1 MSLPECQKIEVTAD
15 RPYPVFLGAPLEEL
29 GEYLHSQFEDV
40 EHILIITNQAV
51 AELYA
56 ERLQKGLLDYR
67 VNLLTVPAGEKEKSL
82 ERLSQLT
89 TAALRCGADRHTL
102 VIALGGGVI
111 GDLAGFFASVFM
123 RGIRL
128 IQVPTTLLAQVDSS
142 IGGKVA
148 VNHPTGKNILGAFYP
163 PLAVWTDFTTLE
175 SLPWQEVENG
185 LAESIKH
192 ALIADAGLFEFF
204 ETQEESLKQRNPLI
218 WREMVTRSST
228 VKVRI
233 VSQDEREQGLRA
245 LLNLGHSFG
254 HALETGMNYRGV
266 SHGQGVSI
274 GLVAA
279 AHLAKAKGLMT
290 VAEVDRIKRL
300 LNSFGLPTEIAEI
313 AEIAETTIKRQDPQV
328 LLQLMQAD
336 KKNQGGRKI
345 LILPQGIGR
354 AVISKECTDPEILD
368 AWKQVVK

>member
-1 MSLPECQKIEVTAD
+1 MSSSEYQRIEVTAD

-29 GEYLHSQFEDV
+29 GEFLHSQFDDV
-40 EHILIITNQAV
+40 EHILIVTNQVV

-56 ERLQKGLLDYR
+56 ERLKKGLLDYR

-82 ERLSQLT
+82 DRLSQLT
-89 TAALRCGADRHTL
+89 TAALRCHADRHTL

-111 GDLAGFFASVFM
+111 GDLTGFFASVFM

-148 VNHPTGKNILGAFYP
+148 VNHPAGKNILGAFYP
-163 PLAVWTDFTTLE
+163 PLAVWTDFITLD

-192 ALIADAGLFEFF
+192 ALITNSGLFEFF
-204 ETQEESLKQRNPLI
+204 ETQEEGLKERNPLV

-228 VKVRI
+228 VKVTI
-233 VSQDEREQGLRA
+233 VSGDEREQGLRA

-254 HALETGMNYRGV
+254 HALETEMSYCGV
-266 SHGQGVSI
+266 THGQGVSI

-279 AHLAKAKGLMT
+279 ANLSHAKGFMT
-290 VAEVDRIKRL
+290 EAEVDRIKRL
-300 LNSFGLPTEIAEI
+300 LNLYGLPTKIAAI
-313 AEIAETTIKRQDPQV
+313 TVKGQDPRS
-328 LLQLMQAD
+328 LLQRMQAD

-345 LILPQGIGR
+345 LILPQGIGK
-354 AVISKECTDPEILD
+354 AIISKECTDAEILG
-368 AWKQVVK
+368 AWKQLG

>member
-1 MSLPECQKIEVTAD
+1 MSLEELPKIEVTAG
-15 RPYPVFLGAPLEEL
+15 RPYPVFLGAPLEGL
-29 GEYLHSQFEDV
+29 GEYLHSQMEGL
-40 EHILIITNQAV
+40 EHILIITNHAV
-51 AELYA
+51 AELYEA
-56 ERLQKGLLDYR
+56 RLKQGLADYR
-67 VNLLTVPAGEKEKSL
+67 VNLLTVPAGETEKSL

-148 VNHPTGKNILGAFYP
+148 VNHPAGKNIIGAFYP
-163 PLAVWTDFTTLE
+163 PRAVWTDFTTLE

-192 ALIADAGLFEFF
+192 ALIADLELFDFF
-204 ETQEESLKQRNPLI
+204 ETQQAGLKQRDALL
-218 WREMVTRSST
+218 WREMVTRSSL

-233 VSQDEREQGLRA
+233 VSQDEREQGIRA

-254 HALETGMNYRGV
+254 HALETKMNYRGV
-266 SHGQGVSI
+266 THGQGVSI

-279 AHLAKAKGLMT
+279 AYLANAKGLTTMD
-290 VAEVDRIKRL
+290 EVERIKNL
-300 LNSFGLPTEIAEI
+300 LNTFGLPTEITLQEP
-313 AEIAETTIKRQDPQV
+313 DPQV

-354 AVISKECTDPEILD
+354 AVIAKDCTDSEILA
-368 AWKQVVK
+368 AWKQVIK

>member
-1 MSLPECQKIEVTAD
+1 MTIPKCQRIEVTAD
-15 RPYPVFLGAPLEEL
+15 RSYPVFLGAPLEEL
-29 GEYLHSQFEDV
+29 GEYLNSEIKDL
-40 EHILIITNQAV
+40 EHILIVTNLAV
-51 AELYA
+51 GELYA
-56 ERLQKGLLDYR
+56 ERLKKGLFNYR
-67 VNLLTVPAGEKEKSL
+67 VNFLTVPAGETEKSL

-128 IQVPTTLLAQVDSS
+128 IQVPTTVLAQVDSS

-148 VNHPTGKNILGAFYP
+148 VNHPAGKNILGAFYP
-163 PLAVWTDFTTLE
+163 PRAVWTDFTTLE
-175 SLPWQEVENG
+175 SLPWEEVENG

-192 ALIADAGLFEFF
+192 ALIADADLFVFF
-204 ETQEESLKQRNPLI
+204 ETQAENLRQRNPII

-228 VKVRI
+228 VKVKI

-254 HALETGMNYRGV
+254 HALETEMNYRGV
-266 SHGQGVSI
+266 THGQGVSI

-279 AHLAKAKGLMT
+279 AHLAHAKGLMT
-290 VAEVDRIKRL
+290 LVEIERIIHL
-300 LNSFGLPTEIAEI
+300 LNLYGLPTKISKITE
-313 AEIAETTIKRQDPQV
+313 KGQDPLA

-345 LILPQGIGR
+345 LILPQGVGR
-354 AVISKECTDPEILD
+354 AVISKECTDLEILD
-368 AWKQVVK
+368 AWKQVI

>member
-1 MSLPECQKIEVTAD
+1 MRLPEWQKIEVKAD

-29 GEYLHSQFEDV
+29 GEYIHSEFKDL
-40 EHILIITNQAV
+40 EHIVIITNPAI
-51 AELYA
+51 AKLYA
-56 ERLQKGLLDYR
+56 ERLQKNLLDYR
-67 VNLLTVPAGEKEKSL
+67 IDFLFIPAGEAEKSL

-89 TAALRCGADRHTL
+89 TGALRFGADRKTL

-148 VNHPTGKNILGAFYP
+148 VNHPSGKNILGAFYP
-163 PLAVWTDFTTLE
+163 PIAVWTDFTTLE

-192 ALIADAGLFEFF
+192 ALIADADFFEFF
-204 ETQEESLKQRNPLI
+204 EKQKASIKQRDALI

-228 VKVRI
+228 VKMRI
-233 VSQDEREQGLRA
+233 VSLDEQEQGIRG

-254 HALETGMNYRGV
+254 HALETEMGYHGV
-266 SHGQGVSI
+266 THGQGVSI

-279 AHLAKAKGLMT
+279 AYLAYSKDLISLE
-290 VAEVDRIKRL
+290 EVDRIKNV
-300 LNSFGLPTEIAEI
+300 LNMFELPI
-313 AEIAETTIKRQDPQV
+313 TIKGQNPQA
-328 LLQLMQAD
+328 LLHRMEAD

-345 LILPQGIGR
+345 LILPKGIGQ
-354 AVISKECTDPEILD
+354 AVISKDCTDSEILA
-368 AWKQVVK
+368 AWKHVITVD

>member
-1 MSLPECQKIEVTAD
+1 MSLPERQQIEVKAD
-15 RPYPVFLGAPLEEL
+15 RPYPVFLGVPLEDL
-29 GEYLHSQFEDV
+29 GEYLHSQMDDV
-40 EHILIITNQAV
+40 EHILIISNHEV
-51 AELYA
+51 MELYA

-89 TAALRCGADRHTL
+89 TAALRYGADRHTL

-111 GDLAGFFASVFM
+111 GDLAGFFASAFM

-148 VNHPTGKNILGAFYP
+148 VNHPAGKNILGAFYP
-163 PLAVWTDFTTLE
+163 PRAVWTDFTTLD
-175 SLPWQEVENG
+175 SLTWEEAENG

-192 ALIADAGLFEFF
+192 ALIADLGLFEFF
-204 ETQEESLKQRNPLI
+204 EIQGESLKQRDPLI
-218 WREMVTRSST
+218 WREMVTRSSR

-233 VSQDEREQGLRA
+233 VSQDEHEQGSRA

-254 HALETGMNYRGV
+254 HALETEMNYCGV
-266 SHGQGVSI
+266 THGQGVSI

-290 VAEVDRIKRL
+290 AAEVERLKRL
-300 LNSFGLPTEIAEI
+300 LNGFGLPTVLTEI
-313 AEIAETTIKRQDPQV
+313 TTKEQDPQR

-368 AWKQVVK
+368 AWKQVI

>member
-1 MSLPECQKIEVTAD
+1 MSIAELQKIEVTAAKS
-15 RPYPVFLGAPLEEL
+15 YPVFLGAPLEEL
-29 GEYLHSQFEDV
+29 GEYLHSEFKDL
-40 EHILIITNQAV
+40 EHILIITNPAV
-51 AELYA
+51 AKLYA

-67 VNLLTVPAGEKEKSL
+67 VDFLFVPAGETEKSL

-89 TAALRCGADRHTL
+89 TAALRFGTDRHTL

-128 IQVPTTLLAQVDSS
+128 IQVPTTVLAQVDSS

-148 VNHPTGKNILGAFYP
+148 VNHPAGKNIIGAFYP
-163 PLAVWTDFTTLE
+163 PRAVWTDFTTLD
-175 SLPWQEVENG
+175 SLPWGEVENG

-192 ALIADAGLFEFF
+192 ALIADLGLFEFF
-204 ETQEESLKQRNPLI
+204 ETQVESLKQRDPLI
-218 WREMVTRSST
+218 WRAMVTRSST

-233 VSQDEREQGLRA
+233 VSQDECEQGVRA

-266 SHGQGVSI
+266 THGQGVSI

-279 AHLAKAKGLMT
+279 AHLAQAKGLMT
-290 VAEVDRIKRL
+290 EAEVDRIKRL
-300 LNSFGLPTEIAEI
+300 LNTFGLPTEI
-313 AEIAETTIKRQDPQV
+313 TINGQDPQS

-345 LILPQGIGR
+345 LILPQGIGK
-354 AVISKECTDPEILD
+354 AVISKECSDPEILD

>member
-1 MSLPECQKIEVTAD
+1 MGLATWQKINVEANS
-15 RPYPVFLGAPLEEL
+15 PYPVFLGVPLEEL
-29 GEYLHSQFEDV
+29 GEYLSSQIEEV

-51 AELYA
+51 AELYS
-56 ERLQKGLLDYR
+56 ERLKQGLLDYR
-67 VNLLTVPAGEKEKSL
+67 VNLLTVPAGEMEKSL

-89 TAALRCGADRHTL
+89 TAALRCGVDRKTL

-148 VNHPTGKNILGAFYP
+148 VNHPAGKNILGSFYP

-175 SLPWQEVENG
+175 SLPWSEVENG

-192 ALIADAGLFEFF
+192 ALIADLDLFEFF
-204 ETQEESLKQRNPLI
+204 ENQEENIKQRNPSI
-218 WREMVTRSST
+218 WQEMVTRSSA
-228 VKVRI
+228 VKVRT
-233 VSQDEREQGLRA
+233 VSQDEQEHGVRA

-254 HALETGMNYRGV
+254 HALETEMNYHGV
-266 SHGQGVSI
+266 THGQGVSI
-274 GLVAA
+274 GIVAA
-279 AHLAKAKGLMT
+279 AFLASAKGLMT
-290 VAEVDRIKRL
+290 LAEVDRIKHL
-300 LNSFGLPTEIAEI
+300 LSIYGLPT
-313 AEIAETTIKRQDPQV
+313 TIKGQDPQA
-328 LLQLMQAD
+328 LLQRMKTD

-354 AVISKECTDPEILD
+354 TVISKDCTDSEILA
-368 AWKQVVK
+368 AWIQVIS

>member
-1 MSLPECQKIEVTAD
+1 MSLAKWQKIDVTAD
-15 RPYPVFLGAPLEEL
+15 SPYPVFLGVPLEEL
-29 GEYLHSQFEDV
+29 GEYLSSQIEDV

-56 ERLQKGLLDYR
+56 ERLKQGLLDYR
-67 VNLLTVPAGEKEKSL
+67 VNLLTVPAGETEKSL

-89 TAALRCGADRHTL
+89 TAALRCGADRKTL

-123 RGIRL
+123 RGMRL

-148 VNHPTGKNILGAFYP
+148 VNHPAGKNILGAFYP
-163 PLAVWTDFTTLE
+163 PLAVWTDFSTLE
-175 SLPWQEVENG
+175 SLPWEEVENG

-192 ALIADAGLFEFF
+192 ALIADQDLFRFF
-204 ETQEESLKQRNPLI
+204 ENEDQSIKQRERSI
-218 WREMVTRSST
+218 WSEMVTRSSA

-233 VSQDEREQGLRA
+233 VSQDEREQGVRA

-254 HALETGMNYRGV
+254 HALETEMNYRGV
-266 SHGQGVSI
+266 THGQGVSI

-279 AHLAKAKGLMT
+279 THLANAKGLMT
-290 VAEVDRIKRL
+290 IAEVDRIKQL
-300 LNSFGLPTEIAEI
+300 LNSFGLLTM
-313 AEIAETTIKRQDPQV
+313 IKGQDPQA
-328 LLQLMQAD
+328 LLQHMQAD

-345 LILPQGIGR
+345 LILPKGIGQ
-354 AVISKECTDPEILD
+354 AIVSKECTDPEILA
-368 AWKQVVK
+368 AWEQVIS

>member
-1 MSLPECQKIEVTAD
+1 MSLPECQKIEVTAG
-15 RPYPVFLGAPLEEL
+15 RPYPVFLGAPLEAL
-29 GEYLHSQFEDV
+29 GQYLHSEIKDL
-40 EHILIITNQAV
+40 EHIIIITSPEIAK
-51 AELYA
+51 LYA
-56 ERLQKGLLDYR
+56 ERLQKELLERFR
-67 VNLLTVPAGEKEKSL
+67 VNFLFVPAGETEKSL

-89 TAALRCGADRHTL
+89 TAALRFGADRHTL

-148 VNHPTGKNILGAFYP
+148 VNHPAGKNIIGAFYP

-175 SLPWQEVENG
+175 SLPWGEVENG

-192 ALIADAGLFEFF
+192 ALITDSGLFEFF
-204 ETQEESLKQRNPLI
+204 ETQDENIKQRNPLT
-218 WREMVTRSST
+218 WCEMVTRSST
-228 VKVRI
+228 VKVKI

-254 HALETGMNYRGV
+254 HALETAMSYRGV
-266 SHGQGVSI
+266 THGQGVSI
-274 GLVAA
+274 GLAA
-279 AHLAKAKGLMT
+279 AAQLANAKGLMT
-290 VAEVDRIKRL
+290 VAELDRIKRL
-300 LNSFGLPTEIAEI
+300 LSLYGLPTKITEI
-313 AEIAETTIKRQDPQV
+313 TSMGQDPQS
-328 LLQLMQAD
+328 LLQLMKAD

-368 AWKQVVK
+368 AWNQVI

>member
-1 MSLPECQKIEVTAD
+1 MSLAELQKIEVTATK
-15 RPYPVFLGAPLEEL
+15 PYPVFLGAPLEEL
-29 GEYLHSQFEDV
+29 GEYLHSQFKDL
-40 EHILIITNQAV
+40 EHILIITNPAV

-56 ERLQKGLLDYR
+56 ERLQKGLRDYR
-67 VNLLTVPAGEKEKSL
+67 VNVFYVPAGETEKSL

-89 TAALRCGADRHTL
+89 TTALHCGADRHTL

-128 IQVPTTLLAQVDSS
+128 VQVPTTLLAQVDSS

-148 VNHPTGKNILGAFYP
+148 VNHPAGKNIIGAFYP
-163 PLAVWTDFTTLE
+163 PRAVWTDFTTLD
-175 SLPWQEVENG
+175 SLPWGEVENG

-204 ETQEESLKQRNPLI
+204 ETQEESLKQRDTSI
-218 WREMVTRSST
+218 WRAMVTRSST
-228 VKVRI
+228 VKVTI
-233 VSQDEREQGLRA
+233 VSQDECEQGVRA

-266 SHGQGVSI
+266 THGQGVSLGI
-274 GLVAA
+274 VAA

-290 VAEVDRIKRL
+290 GEEVDRVKHL
-300 LNSFGLPTEIAEI
+300 LSAYGLPTEIA
-313 AEIAETTIKRQDPQV
+313 IKEQDPQS

-345 LILPQGIGR
+345 LILPQGIGQ
-354 AVISKECTDPEILD
+354 AVISKDCSDQEILD
-368 AWKQVVK
+368 AWQQVVSAG

>member
-1 MSLPECQKIEVTAD
+1 MSLADLQKIEVAAD

-29 GEYLHSQFEDV
+29 GEYLCSQIKDL
-40 EHILIITNQAV
+40 EHILIITDHTV
-51 AELYA
+51 SELYA
-56 ERLQKGLLDYR
+56 ERLQKGLIDYR
-67 VNLLTVPAGEKEKSL
+67 LNVLTVPPGEKEKSL

-89 TAALRCGADRHTL
+89 TAALRSGSDRKTL

-123 RGIRL
+123 RGIRF

-148 VNHPTGKNILGAFYP
+148 VNHPAGKNILGAFNP
-163 PLAVWTDFTTLE
+163 PLAVWTDFKTLD
-175 SLPWQEVENG
+175 SLPWEEVENG

-192 ALIADAGLFEFF
+192 AIIADLDLFEFF
-204 ETQEESLKQRNPLI
+204 EKQGERIKQRDPLI
-218 WREMVTRSST
+218 WSEMVTRSSA
-228 VKVRI
+228 VKIGV
-233 VSQDEREQGLRA
+233 VSKDEREQGIRA

-254 HALETGMNYRGV
+254 HALETAMNYRGV
-266 SHGQGVSI
+266 THGQGVSI

-279 AHLAKAKGLMT
+279 AYLAKAKGLISST
-290 VAEVDRIKRL
+290 EVSRIEQL
-300 LNSFGLPTEIAEI
+300 LTNFGLSTKIS
-313 AEIAETTIKRQDPQV
+313 IKGHDPQA

-345 LILPQGIGR
+345 LILPKGIGQ
-354 AVISKECTDPEILD
+354 AVISEECTDDEILS
-368 AWKQVVK
+368 AWEQVIG

>member
-1 MSLPECQKIEVTAD
+1 MRLLECQKIEVAAAK
-15 RPYPVFLGAPLEEL
+15 PYPVFLGAPLEEL
-29 GEYLHSQFEDV
+29 GEYLHSQFKEL
-40 EHILIITNQAV
+40 EHILIITNPIIAK
-51 AELYA
+51 LYA
-56 ERLQKGLLDYR
+56 ERLQKGLMDYR
-67 VNLLTVPAGEKEKSL
+67 FDFLFVPSGESEKSL
-82 ERLSQLT
+82 DRLSQLT

-148 VNHPTGKNILGAFYP
+148 VNHPIGKNIIGAFYP
-163 PLAVWTDFTTLE
+163 PLAVWTDFTTLD
-175 SLPWQEVENG
+175 SLPWVEVENG

-192 ALIADAGLFEFF
+192 ALIDDLDLFEFF
-204 ETQEESLKQRNPLI
+204 ERQVESLKQRNPLI
-218 WREMVTRSST
+218 WREMVVRSSS

-233 VSQDEREQGLRA
+233 VSQDEREQGVRA

-254 HALETGMNYRGV
+254 HALETEMNYRGV
-266 SHGQGVSI
+266 THGQGVSI

-279 AHLAKAKGLMT
+279 AHLANAKGLMT
-290 VAEVDRIKRL
+290 QTEVERIKRL
-300 LNSFGLPTEIAEI
+300 LNSYGLPIKVSEISMEG
-313 AEIAETTIKRQDPQV
+313 KDPQV
-328 LLQLMQAD
+328 LLQLMKAD

-354 AVISKECTDPEILD
+354 AVVSKECTDPEILD
-368 AWKQVVK
+368 AWKQVL

>member
-1 MSLPECQKIEVTAD
+1 MNLAELQTIEVMAN

-29 GEYLHSQFEDV
+29 GEYLHSQIEDL
-40 EHILIITNQAV
+40 EHVLIISHQVV

-56 ERLQKGLLDYR
+56 ERLKKGLLDYR
-67 VNLLTVPAGEKEKSL
+67 VDLLTVPAGETEKSL
-82 ERLSQLT
+82 ERISQLT

-128 IQVPTTLLAQVDSS
+128 VQVPTTLLAQVDSS

-148 VNHPTGKNILGAFYP
+148 VNHPAGKNILGAFYP
-163 PLAVWTDFTTLE
+163 PLAVWTDFTTLD
-175 SLPWQEVENG
+175 SLPWEEVENG

-192 ALIADAGLFEFF
+192 AIVADTGLFEFF
-204 ETQEESLKQRNPLI
+204 ETQEESLRQRNPMI
-218 WREMVTRSST
+218 WREMVTRSAT

-254 HALETGMNYRGV
+254 HALETEMNYRGV
-266 SHGQGVSI
+266 THGQGVSI

-279 AHLAKAKGLMT
+279 AHLAKAKGFMT
-290 VAEVDRIKRL
+290 MAEVDRIKRL
-300 LNSFGLPTEIAEI
+300 LNIFGLPTEIAE
-313 AEIAETTIKRQDPQV
+313 TTIKRLDPQV

-336 KKNQGGRKI
+336 KKNQGGRKV
-345 LILPQGIGR
+345 LILPQGIGQ
-354 AVISKECTDPEILD
+354 AVISKECTDLEILD
-368 AWKQVVK
+368 AWKKVV

>member
-1 MSLPECQKIEVTAD
+1 MSLLGNQPIEVTAD

-29 GEYLHSQFEDV
+29 GEYLHAHFDDV
-40 EHILIITNQAV
+40 EHILIMTNHVV

-56 ERLQKGLLDYR
+56 ERLKKGLLNYR

-89 TAALRCGADRHTL
+89 TAALRCRADRHTL
-102 VIALGGGVI
+102 VLALGGGVI
-111 GDLAGFFASVFM
+111 GDLAGFFASAFM

-148 VNHPTGKNILGAFYP
+148 VNHPAGKNILGAFYAP
-163 PLAVWTDFTTLE
+163 RVVWTDFTTLD

-192 ALIADAGLFEFF
+192 ALISDTGLFEFF
-204 ETQEESLKQRNPLI
+204 ETHEESLRQRNPLI
-218 WREMVTRSST
+218 WREMVTRSAT
-228 VKVRI
+228 VKVTI

-254 HALETGMNYRGV
+254 HALETSMNYRGV
-266 SHGQGVSI
+266 THGQGVSI

-290 VAEVDRIKRL
+290 AAQVDRLKRL
-300 LNSFGLPTEIAEI
+300 LKLYGLPTVITEIIESS
-313 AEIAETTIKRQDPQV
+313 IKRQDPQV
-328 LLQLMQAD
+328 LLELMIAD

-345 LILPQGIGR
+345 LILPQGIGQS
-354 AVISKECTDPEILD
+354 VISKDCTDPEILE
-368 AWKQVVK
+368 AWKHVISE

>member
-1 MSLPECQKIEVTAD
+1 MSLSECQRIEVTAN
-15 RPYPVFLGAPLEEL
+15 RSYPVFLGAPLEEL
-29 GEYLHSQFEDV
+29 GEYLNSEIEDL
-40 EHILIITNQAV
+40 EHILIVTNLV
-51 AELYA
+51 VGELYA
-56 ERLQKGLLDYR
+56 ERLKKGLLNYR
-67 VNLLTVPAGEKEKSL
+67 LNFLTVPAGETEKSL

-148 VNHPTGKNILGAFYP
+148 VNHPAGKNILGAFYP
-163 PLAVWTDFTTLE
+163 PRAVWTDFTTLD
-175 SLPWQEVENG
+175 SLPWEEVQNG

-192 ALIADAGLFEFF
+192 ALIADADLFEFF
-204 ETQEESLKQRNPLI
+204 ETQEESLRQRNPMI

-254 HALETGMNYRGV
+254 HALETEMNYRGV
-266 SHGQGVSI
+266 THGQGVSI

-279 AHLAKAKGLMT
+279 AHLAHGKGLMT
-290 VAEVDRIKRL
+290 LVEIERIKHL
-300 LNSFGLPTEIAEI
+300 LNLFGLPTKISQI
-313 AEIAETTIKRQDPQV
+313 TGKGQDPLV

-345 LILPQGIGR
+345 LILPHGIGR
-354 AVISKECTDPEILD
+354 AVISKECTDLEILD
-368 AWKQVVK
+368 AWKQVI

>member
-1 MSLPECQKIEVTAD
+1 MSSAKKLQKIEVTAAK
-15 RPYPVFLGAPLEEL
+15 PYPVFLGAPLEEL
-29 GEYLHSQFEDV
+29 GEYLHSQFKDLG
-40 EHILIITNQAV
+40 HILIITNPVV

-67 VNLLTVPAGEKEKSL
+67 VNFLFVPAGETEKSL

-89 TAALRCGADRHTL
+89 TAALRCGSDRHTL

-111 GDLAGFFASVFM
+111 GDLAGFFASAFM
-123 RGIRL
+123 RGIPL

-148 VNHPTGKNILGAFYP
+148 VNHPAGKNILGAFYP
-163 PLAVWTDFTTLE
+163 PRAVWTDFTTLD
-175 SLPWQEVENG
+175 SLPWGEVENG

-192 ALIADAGLFEFF
+192 SLIADSGLFEFF
-204 ETQEESLKQRNPLI
+204 ETQAESIKQRDASI
-218 WREMVTRSST
+218 WREMVTRSVS

-233 VSQDEREQGLRA
+233 VSQDEREQGERA

-254 HALETGMNYRGV
+254 HALETKMNYRGV
-266 SHGQGVSI
+266 THGQGVSI

-279 AHLAKAKGLMT
+279 AHLANAKGLMT
-290 VAEVDRIKRL
+290 EAEVDGIKRL
-300 LNSFGLPTEIAEI
+300 LNIFGLPISI
-313 AEIAETTIKRQDPQV
+313 SGQDPQG
-328 LLQLMQAD
+328 LLQLMKAD

-345 LILPQGIGR
+345 LILPQGIGQTI
-354 AVISKECTDPEILD
+354 ISKECTDPEILD
-368 AWKQVVK
+368 AWNQVVEGN

>member
-1 MSLPECQKIEVTAD
+1 MSFLECQRIEVTAD
-15 RPYPVFLGAPLEEL
+15 RPYPVFLGARLEDL
-29 GEYLHSQFEDV
+29 GAYLHTNFKEL
-40 EHILIITNQAV
+40 EHILIITNHAV
-51 AELYA
+51 AALYV
-56 ERLQKGLLDYR
+56 ERLKQGLLDYR
-67 VNLLTVPAGEKEKSL
+67 VDLLTVPAGETEKSL
-82 ERLSQLT
+82 DRLSQLT
-89 TAALRCGADRHTL
+89 TEALRCRADRHTL

-148 VNHPTGKNILGAFYP
+148 VNHPAGKNILGAFYP
-163 PLAVWTDFTTLE
+163 PQVVWTDFTTLD
-175 SLPWQEVENG
+175 SLPWPEVENG

-192 ALIADAGLFEFF
+192 ALISDTGLFEFF

-218 WREMVTRSST
+218 WREMVIRSST
-228 VKVRI
+228 VKVTI
-233 VSQDEREQGLRA
+233 VSQDEREQGFRA

-266 SHGQGVSI
+266 THGQGVSI

-279 AHLAKAKGLMT
+279 AHLAKAKGLLSL
-290 VAEVDRIKRL
+290 AEIDRIKRL
-300 LNSFGLPTEIAEI
+300 LSLYGLPTQIADI
-313 AEIAETTIKRQDPQV
+313 TPIKQDPQG
-328 LLQLMQAD
+328 LLDLMKAD

-345 LILPQGIGR
+345 LVLPQGIGR
-354 AVISKECTDPEILD
+354 AVISKECTDPEILE
-368 AWKQVVK
+368 AWKQVISQ

>member
-1 MSLPECQKIEVTAD
+1 MSLPECQKIEVMAD
-15 RPYPVFLGAPLEEL
+15 KPYPVFLGAPLEAL
-29 GEYLHSQFEDV
+29 GEYLHSHMEDV
-40 EHILIITNQAV
+40 EHIMIITNQAV

-56 ERLQKGLLDYR
+56 ERLNKGLFNYR
-67 VNLLTVPAGEKEKSL
+67 VNLLIVPAGETEKSL

-89 TAALRCGADRHTL
+89 TAALRFGADRHTL

-148 VNHPTGKNILGAFYP
+148 VNHPAGKNIIGAFYP
-163 PLAVWTDFTTLE
+163 PSAVWTDFTTLD
-175 SLPWQEVENG
+175 SLPWKEVENG

-192 ALIADAGLFEFF
+192 AVIADSGLFEFF
-204 ETQEESLKQRNPLI
+204 ETQEESLRQRKPLI
-218 WREMVTRSST
+218 WHEMVTRSST
-228 VKVRI
+228 IKVRI
-233 VSQDEREQGLRA
+233 VSQDEQEHGVRA

-254 HALETGMNYRGV
+254 HALETEMNYRGV

-279 AHLAKAKGLMT
+279 AHLSKTKGLMT
-290 VAEVDRIKRL
+290 GAELDRIKRL
-300 LNSFGLPTEIAEI
+300 LNSYGLPTEIAG
-313 AEIAETTIKRQDPQV
+313 IAETTMKGQDPQV
-328 LLQLMQAD
+328 LLQRMQAD

-354 AVISKECTDPEILD
+354 AVISKECTDLEILD
-368 AWKQVVK
+368 AWKQVI